1 MPSRPSPLRA
11 LVVDDE
17 ENISYLVSAALRT
30 QGFDVDVAD
39 TGTAAV
45 ATARS
50 SNPHV
55 IILDVMLPDM
65 DGIEVVKRLRGAGVD
80 APVIFLSARGTTE
93 DRVRGLTAGGDDYIV
108 KPFALEELL
117 ARVSAQIRRYGV
129 EVHNTRLE
137 VGDVIMDL
145 DAHRVWRAGCEIEF
159 SATEFALLRYL
170 MQNCGRTMTR
180 TQILDHVWQYDFG
193 GDGSI
198 IETYISHLRKKLGES
213 GTVLIRTIRG
223 IGYSMRQPE

>member
-1 MPSRPSPLRA
+1 MAGTQPNLRA

-17 ENISYLVSAALRT
+17 ENISFLVSAALGTR
-30 QGFDVDVAD
+30 GFTVETAS
-39 TGTAAV
+39 TGAAAV

-50 SNPHV
+50 TNPHV

-65 DGIEVVKRLRGAGVD
+65 DGIEVVKRLRNSGIE

-117 ARVSAQIRRYGV
+117 ARVSAQIRRSGAG
-129 EVHNTRLE
+129 NQPTILE

-145 DAHRVWRAGCEIEF
+145 EAHRVWRAGAEVEL
-159 SATEFALLRYL
+159 SATEFTLLRYL
-170 MQNCGRTMTR
+170 MQNRGRTMTR
-180 TQILDHVWQYDFG
+180 AQILDHVWQYEFG

-198 IETYISHLRKKLGES
+198 IETYVSHLRKKLGES
-213 GTVLIRTIRG
+213 GTMLIRTVRG
-223 IGYSMRQPE
+223 IGYSMRPPE

>member
-1 MPSRPSPLRA
+1 MPSSPSPLRA

-145 DAHRVWRAGCEIEF
+145 DAHRVWRAGSEIEF

-223 IGYSMRQPE
+223 IGYSMRPPE